1 MAESVPFIF
10 TRVIKG
16 KFTTIFILSATLSSL
31 FGEDNHTTGN
41 STVIDCDQPIVYSE
55 DNNSIIARGNA
66 RLVNQ
71 DVLIQ
76 ANQVVWNRR
85 TYIAEANGSVAMNY
99 GETRILADSIV
110 VNFRSG
116 EYRAKRVRTIL
127 EDWILEA
134 NQIEKSTDDLNA
146 TQVILHAGEPGSSS
160 LSFKLDSLIYQEGN
174 QSFVAR
180 SIIPRV
186 GKLPIGYLPNLK
198 GNFRYGSFFN
208 PSLKLGRS
216 QRLGWYLG
224 YSMGKNK
231 PSYGLDY
238 TGEIIGYEKR
248 GLLLSPSLNYS
259 APTEHYFSTLTFDG
273 GWIKDQGNTGLDT
286 RSQPVNRNRGF
297 ARFRSIYTQKENFR
311 FASQIDWE
319 SDSDFLREFQQDK
332 LDQSQWSQGFGG
344 FNYQGKGFLVSAFA
358 KGQINRHQA
367 QMEYLPK
374 ISVDIAPINYHGIY
388 HNITGS
394 LARLVEKNEFGQNSQ
409 SFDKI
414 DLGYRA
420 MKSFA
425 IQPGISYA
433 PSFSVRNQSYQSKGV
448 NSRKVSGEW
457 ANDLTFSFVGNSD
470 YHNESWDIKGLI
482 HYSNITLGHRRLQL
496 LKTEN
501 QRSIPRIDEFVREVN
516 LLSIDLLEIE
526 EDRFLRN
533 YDVYRLGWENTLST
547 YNRQLLRT
555 DFYFDYWKQTNTTPE
570 QMPLFSKLEWSIAP
584 WVSLAIKS
592 NIDTRS
598 GENLMRSTSLS
609 LLDGRFSKATIA
621 YRSFL
626 DWNDFL
632 SFKIETLLT
641 EKLKVSGTAWYDAD
655 KSDVTLWSVNLSY
668 FKQSSIGYFFE
679 ISERS
684 GTRKADETNLS
695 FGLNLFSF

>member
-1 MAESVPFIF
+1 MAESVTFIF

-16 KFTTIFILSATLSSL
+16 KFTTIFILSATLFSL
-31 FGEDNHTTGN
+31 FGEDNHKTTN
-41 STVIDCDQPIVYSE
+41 STIIDCDQPLVYSE

-76 ANQVVWNRR
+76 ANQLVWSKL
-85 TYIAEANGSVAMNY
+85 TYIAEANGSVAINF

-110 VNFRSG
+110 VNFQSG
-116 EYRAKRVRTIL
+116 EYQAKRVRTIV
-127 EDWILEA
+127 DGWILEA

-146 TQVILHAGEPGSSS
+146 TQVILHAGEPSSS
-160 LSFKLDSLIYQEGN
+160 NLSFKLDSLIHHEGN

-180 SIIPRV
+180 SIIPRL
-186 GKLPIGYLPNLK
+186 GKLPIGYLPSLK
-198 GNFRYGSFFN
+198 GNFRSRSFLN
-208 PSLKLGRS
+208 PSLKLGKS

-224 YSMGKNK
+224 YSMGRNK

-259 APTEHYFSTLTFDG
+259 TPSEHYFSTLTFDG
-273 GWIKDQGNTGLDT
+273 GWIKDQGDTGLDS
-286 RSQPVNRNRGF
+286 RSQPININRGF
-297 ARFRSIYTQKENFR
+297 AQFRSIYAQKGNFR

-319 SDSDFLREFQQDK
+319 SDSDFLREFQQDN
-332 LDQSQWSQGFGG
+332 LDQSQWSQGFGE
-344 FNYQGKGFLVSAFA
+344 FNYQSKGFLVSAFA

-374 ISVDIAPINYHGIY
+374 ISFDTTPINFHGIY

-394 LARLVEKNEFGQNSQ
+394 LARLVGKNEFGQNLQ
-409 SFDKI
+409 SADKI

-425 IQPGISYA
+425 IQPGISFT

-470 YHNESWDIKGLI
+470 YNNGSLDIKGLT
-482 HYSNITLGHRRLQL
+482 HYSSITFGHRRLQL

-501 QRSIPRIDEFVREVN
+501 QPNIPHIHEFVEEVN
-516 LLSIDLLEIE
+516 LLPIDLLEIE

-547 YNRQLLRT
+547 YNRQLLKA
-555 DFYFDYWKQTNTTPE
+555 DFYHDYWKQTNTTPE
-570 QMPLFSKLEWSIAP
+570 RLPFFSRLEWSIAP
-584 WVSLAIKS
+584 WITLAIKS

-598 GENLMRSTSLS
+598 GENLMRSASLS
-609 LLDGRFSKATIA
+609 LLDGRFSKATIS

-626 DWNDFL
+626 DWNDFFRL
-632 SFKIETLLT
+632 KIETLLT
-641 EKLKVSGTAWYDAD
+641 EKLRVSGTACYDAD
-655 KSDVTLWSVNLSY
+655 KSDMTLWLVNLSY

-684 GTRKADETNLS
+684 GTRKEDETNLS